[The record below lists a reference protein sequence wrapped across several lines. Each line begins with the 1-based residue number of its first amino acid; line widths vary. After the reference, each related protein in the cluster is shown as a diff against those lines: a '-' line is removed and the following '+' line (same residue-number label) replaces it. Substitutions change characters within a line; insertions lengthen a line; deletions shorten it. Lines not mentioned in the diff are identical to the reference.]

1 MSFLRSLYRHAVEKS
16 KYAAAF
22 IAKNNPPA
30 KFIIFAQGRTGTNL
44 LRDLLNSHPKIHCD
58 GELLKHKKIFLKSFL
73 EIRRLFFKT
82 KAYGFKVKIY
92 QLTKK
97 QKIHNPKQIM
107 SDLHR
112 RGWKIIYLKRRNL
125 FHHAI
130 SNIVA
135 EQRKKETLFQAAYIH
150 TVEDGPVKHE
160 KTHVDCEDIIKRMK
174 CRESFLAEEEM
185 VLRGLP
191 HMQLVYEDNLLKSE
205 DHQNTANRIFG
216 YLGLPPFPVTTRF
229 VKIVPERLEN
239 VIDNFDEIVNLL
251 SKTKYAEFLM
261 NS

>member
-125 FHHAI
+125 FCHAVSTIAMEHRRKERFLRRSYTRWFKDCPI
-130 SNIVA
+130 SIGKIHINCTDLI
-135 EQRKKETLFQAAYIH
+135 KKMKYRENLLAQEETILH
-150 TVEDGPVKHE
+150 
-160 KTHVDCEDIIKRMK
+160 
-174 CRESFLAEEEM
+174 
-185 VLRGLP
+185 GLP
-191 HMQLVYEDNLLKSE
+191 HMQLVYEDNLLKSQ

-216 YLGLPPFPVTTRF
+216 YLNLPFFPVTTQRT
-229 VKIVPERLEN
+229 KKVPERLSDL
-239 VIDNFDEIVNLL
+239 IDNFEEIANAVG
-251 SKTKYAEFLM
+251 KTRYAKFL
-261 NS
+261 